1 MNEGLLTPSNLMLLL
16 PMHRHKSCS
25 RSIDASPAGRRRMT
39 DVSVLQVQG
48 RWSSSFGHGNGCRH
62 VELFVLLLV
71 LLLLVVV
78 VVVVTRERTVLREN
92 SSEIQAEELQ
102 FQLCFSEFQLPEL
115 QFQPEELQFQPE
127 ELEFQQDS
135 IERQLRANR
144 ECENSPSQLWHMPII

>member
-1 MNEGLLTPSNLMLLL
+1 
-16 PMHRHKSCS
+16 
-25 RSIDASPAGRRRMT
+25 MT

-92 SSEIQAEELQ
+92 GSEIQAEELQ
-102 FQLCFSEFQLPEL
+102 FQLCLSEFQLPEL
-115 QFQPEELQFQPE
+115 QFQPEGLQFQPE
-127 ELEFQQDS
+127 KLEFQQDS
-135 IERQLRANR
+135 IERQPRTSR
-144 ECENSPSQLWHMPII
+144 DYENSPNWLWLVPAIS